1 MTAGAKTSSVF
12 CQLDQTNGIFAPTNA
27 PQRQKLSA
35 LVFHLLKAHHPEG
48 ERTFDRDEGRETEQL
63 HPVFRAP
70 RQIQTLLAVHRA
82 VLSRLHFIYFFT
94 HVNKQTAGGAVIS
107 TSGTRPW
114 LLTLFSAGYVTFDS
128 GAHCFG
134 LFGFFRKREEAGGT
148 DAGKSLSHPED
159 IPPAFPTGT
168 QRNGVGD

>member
-12 CQLDQTNGIFAPTNA
+12 CQLDQTKVIFAPTNA
-27 PQRQKLSA
+27 PQRQKLSD
-35 LVFHLLKAHHPEG
+35 LVFHSLKARHLEG
-48 ERTFDRDEGRETEQL
+48 EFDKDEGRETEQS

-70 RQIQTLLAVHRA
+70 RPSNPNSLRSPTHR
-82 VLSRLHFIYFFT
+82 VLKITFFFT
-94 HVNKQTAGGAVIS
+94 HVNKQTASGAVIS

-128 GAHCFG
+128 GAHCLG
-134 LFGFFRKREEAGGT
+134 LFGFFRQREEAGGT
-148 DAGKSLSHPED
+148 DTGKSLSHPED

-168 QRNGVGD
+168 QRNGAGD

>member
-12 CQLDQTNGIFAPTNA
+12 CQLDQTKVIFAPTNA
-27 PQRQKLSA
+27 PQRQKPSD
-35 LVFHLLKAHHPEG
+35 LVFHLLEARHPEG
-48 ERTFDRDEGRETEQL
+48 ESDRDEGRETDQS

-70 RQIQTLLAVHRA
+70 RPSNPTTPRRPPHR
-82 VLSRLHFIYFFT
+82 VLEITFLFFI
-94 HVNKQTAGGAVIS
+94 HVNKQAASGAVIS

-134 LFGFFRKREEAGGT
+134 PFGFFRKREEAGGT
-148 DAGKSLSHPED
+148 DTGKSLSHPED

>member
-12 CQLDQTNGIFAPTNA
+12 CQLDETKVIFAPTNA

-35 LVFHLLKAHHPEG
+35 FVFHLLEARHPEG
-48 ERTFDRDEGRETEQL
+48 ERTFDRDEGREMEQS

-70 RQIQTLLAVHRA
+70 RQIQTLCSPPHG
-82 VLSRLHFIYFFT
+82 VLEITSFLI
-94 HVNKQTAGGAVIS
+94 HVNKQTASGAVIS

-128 GAHCFG
+128 GTHCFG

-148 DAGKSLSHPED
+148 DTGKS
-159 IPPAFPTGT
+159 
-168 QRNGVGD
+168 